1 MREDSGK
8 KKPRT
13 AGSKSAFSGPPE
25 RDRAKHV
32 ILVQKLNQNRH
43 KIKFPVVWSSR
54 NLKKSEK
61 QKSWF
66 FPGRLPLLSLKKK
79 IRKID

>member
-13 AGSKSAFSGPPE
+13 AGSKNAFSGPPE

-54 NLKKSEK
+54 NLKKVK
-61 QKSWF
+61 NKKVGF
-66 FPGRLPLLSLKKK
+66 FREGCLSCL
-79 IRKID
+79 